1 MIIHHTPSK
10 RGNPGGEEAS
20 VAGVVHAA
28 QAVGRELKVALS
40 QDCLLCQDFPQDILR
55 SPDIQGTE

>member
-10 RGNPGGEEAS
+10 GGNPGGEEAS

-28 QAVGRELKVALS
+28 QVVGRELKVALS
-40 QDCLLCQDFPQDILR
+40 RDCLLCQDFPQDIFK
-55 SPDIQGTE
+55 SYDIWGTE